1 MSPIRNRFS
10 SAGHTE
16 AALLGSHATPRSQ
29 AVALSY
35 EAHAVAPRILA
46 KGEGVIAE
54 SILQRAKE
62 LGIPLKAEPEL
73 IPLLMQL
80 DLDSFIPP
88 ALYAAVAEILVW
100 AYQIDA
106 SSQPLHVVNI
116 DQDNINDTDISSG
129 I

>member
-35 EAHAVAPRILA
+35 EAHAVAP
-46 KGEGVIAE
+46 
-54 SILQRAKE
+54 
-62 LGIPLKAEPEL
+62 
-73 IPLLMQL
+73 
-80 DLDSFIPP
+80 

-106 SSQPLHVVNI
+106 SSQALHVVNS
-116 DQDNINDTDISSG
+116 DQDNINDTDVNSG

>member
-1 MSPIRNRFS
+1 M
-10 SAGHTE
+10 
-16 AALLGSHATPRSQ
+16 LGSHTMPRTQ

-46 KGEGVIAE
+46 KGDGMIAE

-100 AYQIDA
+100 AYGIDA
-106 SSQPLHVVNI
+106 ENGK
-116 DQDNINDTDISSG
+116 DAKF
-129 I
+129 

>member
-1 MSPIRNRFS
+1 
-10 SAGHTE
+10 
-16 AALLGSHATPRSQ
+16 
-29 AVALSY
+29 
-35 EAHAVAPRILA
+35 
-46 KGEGVIAE
+46 VIAE

-106 SSQPLHVVNI
+106 GSQAASVVASAQEVG
-116 DQDNINDTDISSG
+116 D
-129 I
+129 

>member
-1 MSPIRNRFS
+1 MSPVRTRFS

-16 AALLGSHATPRSQ
+16 AAILGSHATPKPQ

-62 LGIPLKAEPEL
+62 FGIPLKAEPEL

-80 DLDSFIPP
+80 DLDSYIPP

-100 AYQIDA
+100 AYEIDA
-106 SSQPLHVVNI
+106 ANGKESKF
-116 DQDNINDTDISSG
+116 
-129 I
+129 